1 MTPSELYFHISR
13 SLENG
18 GIEDSRFEA
27 MCITEHITGMKLQ
40 RLLLERSEIDKLKLT
55 EADEIIRRR
64 ILGEPLQYLLG
75 EWEFYGMPF
84 YVGKGVLIPRADT
97 ETLVE
102 FAIEEARK
110 NGYYRILDLCSG
122 TGCIACAVEAHV
134 PLSLIHI

>member
-13 SLENG
+13 SLENE

-75 EWEFYGMPF
+75 EWEFYGTQ
-84 YVGKGVLIPRADT
+84 PRQ
-97 ETLVE
+97 
-102 FAIEEARK
+102 
-110 NGYYRILDLCSG
+110 S
-122 TGCIACAVEAHV
+122 
-134 PLSLIHI
+134 